1 MSVPGKF
8 MEQILLEDVL
18 WDMQDKE
25 VIRNDHHGF
34 TKGKPCRTSLVA
46 FYNGV
51 KDMQAFDMSP

>member
-25 VIRNDHHGF
+25 VIRDDHCGF
-34 TKGKPCRTSLVA
+34 TKGKSCRTSLVA

-51 KDMQAFDMSP
+51 KDLFSPLT

>member
-1 MSVPGKF
+1 

-34 TKGKPCRTSLVA
+34 TKGKSCRTSLVA